1 MPCRLPSGIIAIN
14 LDRQT
19 PLLARL
25 RYTLLPLGFEMPFRQ
40 LVPNMLTPILLLVI
54 GSFFA
59 DTANAQSRETKPTQA
74 IKQPTNLPTAATA
87 PHVAAAAGVAAA
99 GWALAI
105 HGGAGTGEKV
115 MTPHLEAAYN
125 AGLQRSL
132 AAGAVV
138 LSDGGSAVDAVEA
151 AVRVLEDDPLFNA
164 GRGAVMTIDGS
175 FELDASIMDGSNL
188 EIGGVAGLRQT
199 TNPISVARRVM
210 DQTDHVLL
218 VGPAADR
225 FAIDQGFGSVTQ
237 EYFFTPRHF
246 EAIQRR
252 RAELNLP
259 PLPNPAKR
267 ASEGTVGAVAR
278 DSRGN
283 LAAATSTGGRGG
295 KMSGRVGDSPIAGAG
310 TYAENQVVAVSA
322 TGIGEQFIRHSAAA
336 QIAWFVKHAGMTV
349 DAATQKVMFEILS
362 PGDGG
367 LIAIGPSGPP
377 VIKFS
382 TPAMSRGTIDASGQ
396 TMTSIG
402 GNLTPKP

>member
-1 MPCRLPSGIIAIN
+1 MS
-14 LDRQT
+14 
-19 PLLARL
+19 
-25 RYTLLPLGFEMPFRQ
+25 FRRF
-40 LVPNMLTPILLLVI
+40 VPNMLTPILLLIV
-54 GSFFA
+54 GSFV
-59 DTANAQSRETKPTQA
+59 ANTTHAQSRERKATEA
-74 IKQPTNLPTAATA
+74 IEQPTHLPNPATA
-87 PHVAAAAGVAAA
+87 PQVATAAAGVATA

-105 HGGAGTGEKV
+105 HGGAGTGEKL

-164 GRGAVMTIDGS
+164 GRGAVMTIDGT

-199 TNPISVARRVM
+199 SNPISVARRVM

-218 VGPAADR
+218 IGPAADR
-225 FAIDQGFGSVTQ
+225 FAIDQGFGTVTQ

-246 EAIQRR
+246 EAIQKR

-283 LAAATSTGGRGG
+283 LAAATSTGGRTG

-310 TYAENQVVAVSA
+310 TYAENKVVAVSA

-336 QIAWFVKHAGMTV
+336 QIAWFVKHAGMTI

-377 VIKFS
+377 IIKFS

-402 GNLTPKP
+402 GNPPPEP